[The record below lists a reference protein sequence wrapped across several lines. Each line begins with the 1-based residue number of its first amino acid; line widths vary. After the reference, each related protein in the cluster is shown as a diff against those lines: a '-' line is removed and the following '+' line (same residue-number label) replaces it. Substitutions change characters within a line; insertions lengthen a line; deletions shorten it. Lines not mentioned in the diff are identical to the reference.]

1 MAAGEAVRLSCQK
14 DNISR
19 KATLNHTYY
28 NRCAAA
34 LQTNISRWV
43 LSIGKRYAS
52 ETVRRNVDNIG
63 YAPALLAE
71 IERVAKLHV
80 AEFTITMCSS
90 ARADLFGERRRFS
103 RAWNAFN
110 KRYLKEITAEYFGE
124 FVRVFEA
131 HKSGVLHAHVLIECK
146 KPLCNFGENERPLPF
161 RFKPSGAVDVRM
173 VAPWVT
179 EVWRTIRT
187 GQLDYLGIGERHTLQ
202 PIRKGV
208 NLFARS

>member
-63 YAPALLAE
+63 YTPALLAE

-80 AEFTITMCSS
+80 AEFTITMRSS
-90 ARADLFGERRRFS
+90 ARADLIGERRRFS

-110 KRYLKEITAEYFGE
+110 KRYLKEIAAEYFGE

-131 HKSGVLHAHVLIECK
+131 HKSGILHAHVLIECK
-146 KPLCNFGENERPLPF
+146 KPLCNFGENGRPLPLK
-161 RFKPSGAVDVRM
+161 FKPSGAVDVRM
-173 VAPWVT
+173 VALRVT
-179 EVWRTIRT
+179 KVWRTIHT
-187 GQLDYLGIGERHTLQ
+187 G
-202 PIRKGV
+202 
-208 NLFARS
+208 